1 ILSWICVITT
11 SEAAF
16 LGQICND
23 TIICDYT
30 GGLCSASSKCV
41 CDTGYGEYNGECKSN
56 DLTVSTGPDITGRYG
71 GSVTITCTVTGP
83 EVNNIQWKK
92 YRFNNYLQDINVDSS
107 KYTGGTVST
116 PSLTINTL
124 TTDDAGQY
132 QCTASN
138 PGGTYPSNNKAT
150 VNVLYGQFNEDCT
163 ATIPCDASSYFICNN
178 CKCLCNTTYYHKD
191 KVCYPRTR
199 LTPYISVINSTTS
212 QFSVFWSHPSV
223 DYDLVISYKVS
234 WRQNGGSTSEQT
246 VDRGKNSIIVNSGL
260 MSGQLYIFTVSAVVR
275 LTDPEET
282 ITIQSQEEKVRLDPR
297 PPGPILHSESSLA
310 HDSLTLKWTP
320 PSNTFVTKYEVMID
334 GESQTTVNNNPM
346 LLFNKILTPGK
357 YYVVS
362 IVTISGSSSELTGD
376 KRSTRYKETIRIT
389 PTKPDPPI
397 NVCCPQHPKDISLE
411 ISWEPPINPNGQI
424 VMYQIHVNPGGLTI
438 NTTNNVTN
446 YNVIGLS
453 EEEMYNFAVRTINDA
468 EEKQKFSDHSEVINC
483 STKAG

>member
-1 ILSWICVITT
+1 MPKFLQRNFEEFDFRGRFMEFCRQAHSILSWVCVITT
-11 SEAAF
+11 TEAAF
-16 LGQICND
+16 LGQYCND
-23 TIICDYT
+23 TITCDYT
-30 GGLCSASSKCV
+30 GGLCHASNCG
-41 CDTGYGEYNGECKSN
+41 CDTGYGEYKRECKSIYIN
-56 DLTVSTGPDITGRYG
+56 KTTMESDDKDKGNYSMEDSSDDLTVSTGPDVTGRVG

-83 EVNNIQWKK
+83 EVNTIKWKQ
-92 YRFNNYLQDINVDSS
+92 YRNNSYLQDITIDGS
-107 KYTGGTVST
+107 KYTAGGTLST

-124 TTDDAGQY
+124 NTDDAGQY

-163 ATIPCDASSYFICNN
+163 ATIPCDASSYFICNS

-346 LLFNKILTPGK
+346 LQFNKILTPGK
-357 YYVVS
+357 YYVVR

-389 PTKPDPPI
+389 PTSKI
-397 NVCCPQHPKDISLE
+397 RIFAA
-411 ISWEPPINPNGQI
+411 
-424 VMYQIHVNPGGLTI
+424 
-438 NTTNNVTN
+438 NNSYEN
-446 YNVIGLS
+446 KN
-453 EEEMYNFAVRTINDA
+453 
-468 EEKQKFSDHSEVINC
+468 
-483 STKAG
+483 